1 MAAETP
7 TPSDVARNCRAMA
20 ALLGQA
26 QKEVLGWVTGDKTAP
41 QAGERRPR
49 RVPRDVRRNHLY
61 LWIKNVFAACFSGA
75 AEPATRSS
83 VLVTARPA
91 AGKGIAASLSPESNK
106 TQQPEPDAVSQNQFG
121 SSCLRP
127 VAGLQG
133 ARCALCSSRALQ
145 DW

>member
-1 MAAETP
+1 
-7 TPSDVARNCRAMA
+7 MA

-26 QKEVLGWVTGDKTAP
+26 QKEVLRWVTGDKTAP

-49 RVPRDVRRNHLY
+49 RVPRDVCRNHLY

-75 AEPATRSS
+75 AEPATHSS

-106 TQQPEPDAVSQNQFG
+106 MQQPEPDVWLELPT
-121 SSCLRP
+121 SSDGA
-127 VAGLQG
+127 AGG
-133 ARCALCSSRALQ
+133 KVCSSLQPALERFRTGEWRFPLAALPQ
-145 DW
+145 RCLLFP